1 MVDDGHTNL
10 TYLDAS
16 AYPSSMSQLE
26 TLCVP
31 VGHSPLVDGLCDH
44 MQVDDPN
51 DIHLPNLNEPF
62 SQSAV
67 DVRI

>member
-1 MVDDGHTNL
+1 
-10 TYLDAS
+10 
-16 AYPSSMSQLE
+16 MSQLE

-31 VGHSPLVDGLCDH
+31 TGHFSVVDILCDQ
-44 MQVDDPN
+44 MQVDDPS

-67 DVRI
+67 DVSYNSKYTF

>member
-1 MVDDGHTNL
+1 
-10 TYLDAS
+10 
-16 AYPSSMSQLE
+16 MSQLE

-31 VGHSPLVDGLCDH
+31 VGHSPLVDRLCDH